1 MRPAEDFEPFIP
13 SSKEKPSN
21 DKFDPSKWCGR
32 DEEDY
37 GCLTDEAMEEV
48 DEIIKQWLIDDDDE
62 KMFDALATY
71 RSPYNVTDMY
81 VRDQVCLA
89 DMKKNGDWGV

>member
-1 MRPAEDFEPFIP
+1 
-13 SSKEKPSN
+13 
-21 DKFDPSKWCGR
+21 
-32 DEEDY
+32 
-37 GCLTDEAMEEV
+37 MEEV